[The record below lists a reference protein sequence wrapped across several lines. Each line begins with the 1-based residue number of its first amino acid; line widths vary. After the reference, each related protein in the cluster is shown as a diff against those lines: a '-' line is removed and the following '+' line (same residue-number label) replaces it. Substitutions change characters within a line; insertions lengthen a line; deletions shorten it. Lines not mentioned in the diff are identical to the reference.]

1 MYESQAKED
10 ITSRRRNVLW
20 FIFLRLIIVTSL
32 VVSAFIIQS
41 ITPVFLPLSPFYYL
55 ILFFYLLSLI
65 YFILYLW
72 GKQYSAQVYFQIFFD
87 LILITALV
95 YISGG
100 LKGSFYFLY
109 IFEIIAASI
118 VLSKRASYVTAA
130 LSAIFFGLLV
140 ELMYFGRIPY
150 SGPEQSMEISLG
162 VVTNN
167 IFIAWSAFFLV
178 AFLMNYLTG
187 SLQGTK
193 DQLRLAQK
201 ELEVKD
207 RLAVAGEV
215 SAQLAHEVRNP
226 LAAISGSVQVL
237 KDELYLTG
245 EQKKLMTIIVDESR
259 RVSHSIE
266 QFLNL
271 ASPTP
276 NVFSSINLSAVLKE
290 TLMLLQGGGELN
302 GNLQVKG
309 NFKSKDVYYFGS
321 NNQFKQLF
329 WNLIKNAAKAMHKE
343 GGELTIDFNQ
353 EKKDEIKLKI
363 ADTGIGMTREEEER
377 IFDPFYSGFKNG
389 RGLGL
394 SVVRRIVDTYKG
406 NIKVDSEP
414 NKGTDITITL
424 PMGERKKLGM
434 K

>member
-1 MYESQAKED
+1 MYESQKKED
-10 ITSRRRNVLW
+10 IASRRRYILW
-20 FIFLRLIIVTSL
+20 LIFLRLVIVTSL
-32 VVSAFIIQS
+32 VISAFIIQS

-55 ILFFYLLSLI
+55 ILIFYILSLI
-65 YFILYLW
+65 YFILYLL
-72 GKQYSAQVYFQIFFD
+72 GKFYSTQVYFQIFLD
-87 LILITALV
+87 LIMITALV

-118 VLSKRASYVTAA
+118 VLSKRATYVTAS

-150 SGPEQSMEISLG
+150 SDPEQSMEISLG

-187 SLQGTK
+187 SLQKTK
-193 DQLRLAQK
+193 DQLYMAQK

-226 LAAISGSVQVL
+226 LAAISGSVQIL
-237 KDELYLTG
+237 KEELFLTG
-245 EQKKLMTIIVDESR
+245 EQKKLMTIIVDESK
-259 RVSHSIE
+259 RVSLSIE

-271 ASPTP
+271 ASPAP

-309 NFKSKDVYYFGS
+309 NFKSKEVYYFGS

-329 WNLIKNAAKAMHKE
+329 WNLIKNAVKAMDK

-353 EKKDEIKLKI
+353 EKKNEIQLRF
-363 ADTGIGMTREEEER
+363 ADTGIGMTREEEEK
-377 IFDPFYSGFKNG
+377 IFNPFYSGFKDG

>member
-1 MYESQAKED
+1 MLNMYESQKKEE
-10 ITSRRRNVLW
+10 ITSRKRYILW
-20 FIFLRLIIVTSL
+20 LIFLRLVIVTSL

-41 ITPVFLPLSPFYYL
+41 ITPVDLPLSAFYYL
-55 ILFFYLLSLI
+55 ILCFYLLSFI

-72 GKQYSAQVYFQIFFD
+72 GKLYSAQVYFQIFLD
-87 LILITALV
+87 LIMITALV

-109 IFEIIAASI
+109 IFEIITASI
-118 VLSKRASYVTAA
+118 VLSKRATYVTAS
-130 LSAIFFGLLV
+130 LSSIFFGLLV

-150 SGPEQSMEISLG
+150 FGPESSMEISLG
-162 VVTNN
+162 LVTNN
-167 IFIAWSAFFLV
+167 IFIAWSAFYLV

-187 SLQGTK
+187 SLQKTK

-215 SAQLAHEVRNP
+215 SAQLAHEIRNP
-226 LAAISGSVQVL
+226 LAAISGSVQIL

-245 EQKKLMTIIVDESR
+245 DQKKLMTIIVDESK
-259 RVSHSIE
+259 RVSLSIE

-276 NVFSSINLSAVLKE
+276 NVFSSINLSAVLNE

-302 GNLQVKG
+302 GNLQIKG

-329 WNLIKNAAKAMHKE
+329 WNLIKNAAKAMHK

-353 EKKDEIKLKI
+353 EKKDEIQLKI
-363 ADTGIGMTREEEER
+363 VDTGIGMTQEEEEK

-414 NKGTDITITL
+414 NKGTEITITL
-424 PMGERKKLGM
+424 PVAERE
-434 K
+434 

>member
-1 MYESQAKED
+1 MYESQKKED
-10 ITSRRRNVLW
+10 IASRKRYILW
-20 FIFLRLIIVTSL
+20 LIFLRLVIVTSL

-118 VLSKRASYVTAA
+118 VLSKRATYVTES
-130 LSAIFFGLLV
+130 LSSIFFGLLV

-259 RVSHSIE
+259 RVSLSIE

-276 NVFSSINLSAVLKE
+276 AVFSSINLSAVLKE

-321 NNQFKQLF
+321 DNQFKQLF
-329 WNLIKNAAKAMHKE
+329 WNLIKNAAKAMHE

-353 EKKDEIKLKI
+353 EKKDKIQLKI
-363 ADTGIGMTREEEER
+363 VDTGIGMTREEEEK

-414 NKGTDITITL
+414 DKGTEITITL
-424 PMGERKKLGM
+424 PIGKREKLGM

>member
-1 MYESQAKED
+1 MYESQKKED
-10 ITSRRRNVLW
+10 IASRRRYILW
-20 FIFLRLIIVTSL
+20 LIFLRLVIVTSL
-32 VVSAFIIQS
+32 VISAFIIES

-55 ILFFYLLSLI
+55 ILIFYILSLI

-72 GKQYSAQVYFQIFFD
+72 GKFYSTQVYFQISLD
-87 LILITALV
+87 LIMITALV

-118 VLSKRASYVTAA
+118 VLSKRATYVTAS

-150 SGPEQSMEISLG
+150 SDPEQSMEISLG

-187 SLQGTK
+187 SLQKTK
-193 DQLRLAQK
+193 DQLYLAQK

-226 LAAISGSVQVL
+226 LAAISGSVQIL
-237 KDELYLTG
+237 KEELFLTG
-245 EQKKLMTIIVDESR
+245 EQKKLMTIIVDESK
-259 RVSHSIE
+259 RVSLSIE

-271 ASPTP
+271 ASPAP

-302 GNLQVKG
+302 GNLQIKG
-309 NFKSKDVYYFGS
+309 NFKSKEVYYFGS

-329 WNLIKNAAKAMHKE
+329 WNLIKNAVKAMDK

-353 EKKDEIKLKI
+353 EKKNEIQLRF
-363 ADTGIGMTREEEER
+363 ADTGIGMTREEEEK

>member
-1 MYESQAKED
+1 MYESQKKED
-10 ITSRRRNVLW
+10 IASRRRYILW
-20 FIFLRLIIVTSL
+20 LIFLRLVIVTSL
-32 VVSAFIIQS
+32 VISAFIIES

-55 ILFFYLLSLI
+55 ILIFYILSLI

-72 GKQYSAQVYFQIFFD
+72 GKFYSTQVYFQISLD
-87 LILITALV
+87 LIMITALV

-118 VLSKRASYVTAA
+118 VLSKRATYVTAS

-150 SGPEQSMEISLG
+150 SDPEQSMEISLG

-187 SLQGTK
+187 SLQKTK
-193 DQLRLAQK
+193 DQLYLAQK

-226 LAAISGSVQVL
+226 LAAISGSVQIL
-237 KDELYLTG
+237 KEELFLTG
-245 EQKKLMTIIVDESR
+245 EQKKLMTIIVDESK
-259 RVSHSIE
+259 RVSLSIE

-271 ASPTP
+271 ASPAP

-302 GNLQVKG
+302 GNLQIKG
-309 NFKSKDVYYFGS
+309 NFKSKEVYYFGS

-329 WNLIKNAAKAMHKE
+329 WNLIKNAVKAMDK

-353 EKKDEIKLKI
+353 EKKNEIQLRF
-363 ADTGIGMTREEEER
+363 ADTGIGMTREEEEK
-377 IFDPFYSGFKNG
+377 IFNPFYSGFKDG

-424 PMGERKKLGM
+424 PMGERKKLGI

>member
-1 MYESQAKED
+1 MYESQKKED
-10 ITSRRRNVLW
+10 ITSRKRYILW
-20 FIFLRLIIVTSL
+20 LIFLRLVIVTSL

-55 ILFFYLLSLI
+55 ILIFYLLSFI

-72 GKQYSAQVYFQIFFD
+72 GKHYSAQVYFQIFLD

-118 VLSKRASYVTAA
+118 VLSKRATYVTAS
-130 LSAIFFGLLV
+130 LSSIFFGLLV

-150 SGPEQSMEISLG
+150 FGPAESMEISLG
-162 VVTNN
+162 LVTNN
-167 IFIAWSAFFLV
+167 IFIAWSAFYLV

-187 SLQGTK
+187 SLQRTK

-215 SAQLAHEVRNP
+215 SAQLAHEIRNP

-245 EQKKLMTIIVDESR
+245 EQKELMTIIVAESR
-259 RVSHSIE
+259 RVSLSIE

-290 TLMLLQGGGELN
+290 ILMLLQGGGELN
-302 GNLQVKG
+302 GNIHIKG
-309 NFKSKDVYYFGS
+309 NFKSKNIYYFGS

-329 WNLIKNAAKAMHKE
+329 WNLIKNAAKAMLK

-353 EKKDEIKLKI
+353 EKKSEIQLTI
-363 ADTGIGMTREEEER
+363 ADSGIGMTRKEEEK

-406 NIKVDSEP
+406 DIKVDSEL
-414 NKGTDITITL
+414 NKGTEITITL
-424 PMGERKKLGM
+424 PVGKREKLGM

>member
-1 MYESQAKED
+1 MYESQEKED
-10 ITSRRRNVLW
+10 IASRRRYILW
-20 FIFLRLIIVTSL
+20 LIFLRLVIVTSL

-55 ILFFYLLSLI
+55 ILFFYLLSFI

-72 GKQYSAQVYFQIFFD
+72 GKYYSAQVYFQIFLD

-118 VLSKRASYVTAA
+118 VLSKRATYVTAS
-130 LSAIFFGLLV
+130 LSSIFFGLLV

-150 SGPEQSMEISLG
+150 FGPEKSMEISLG
-162 VVTNN
+162 LVTNN
-167 IFIAWSAFFLV
+167 IFIAWSAFYLV

-187 SLQGTK
+187 SLQKTK
-193 DQLRLAQK
+193 NQLRLAQK

-237 KDELYLTG
+237 KDELSLTG
-245 EQKKLMTIIVDESR
+245 EQKELMTIIVDESR
-259 RVSHSIE
+259 RVSLSIE

-276 NVFSSINLSAVLKE
+276 DVFSSINLSAVLKE
-290 TLMLLQGGGELN
+290 SLMLLQGGGELN

-309 NFKSKDVYYFGS
+309 NFKSKDVYYFGN

-329 WNLIKNAAKAMHKE
+329 WNLIKNAAKAMHK

-353 EKKDEIKLKI
+353 EKKDKIQLKI
-363 ADTGIGMTREEEER
+363 ADTGIGMTREEEEK

-406 NIKVDSEP
+406 SIKVDSEL
-414 NKGTDITITL
+414 NKGTEITITL
-424 PMGERKKLGM
+424 PVGKREKLSM

>member
-1 MYESQAKED
+1 MYESQKKED
-10 ITSRRRNVLW
+10 IASRRRYILW
-20 FIFLRLIIVTSL
+20 LIFLRLVIVPSL
-32 VVSAFIIQS
+32 VISAFIIQS

-55 ILFFYLLSLI
+55 ILIFYILSLI

-72 GKQYSAQVYFQIFFD
+72 GKFYSTQVYFQIFLD
-87 LILITALV
+87 LIMITALV

-118 VLSKRASYVTAA
+118 VLSKRATYVTAS

-150 SGPEQSMEISLG
+150 SDPEQSMEISLG

-187 SLQGTK
+187 SLQKTK
-193 DQLRLAQK
+193 DQLYLAQK

-226 LAAISGSVQVL
+226 LAAISGSVQIL
-237 KDELYLTG
+237 KEELFLTG
-245 EQKKLMTIIVDESR
+245 EQKKLMTIIVDESK
-259 RVSHSIE
+259 RVSLSIE

-271 ASPTP
+271 ASPAP

-309 NFKSKDVYYFGS
+309 NFKSKEVYYFGS

-329 WNLIKNAAKAMHKE
+329 WNLIKNAVKAMDK

-353 EKKDEIKLKI
+353 EKKNEIQLRF
-363 ADTGIGMTREEEER
+363 ADTGIGMTREEEEK
-377 IFDPFYSGFKNG
+377 IFNPFYSGFKDG

>member
-1 MYESQAKED
+1 
-10 ITSRRRNVLW
+10 
-20 FIFLRLIIVTSL
+20 
-32 VVSAFIIQS
+32 
-41 ITPVFLPLSPFYYL
+41 
-55 ILFFYLLSLI
+55 
-65 YFILYLW
+65 
-72 GKQYSAQVYFQIFFD
+72 
-87 LILITALV
+87 
-95 YISGG
+95 
-100 LKGSFYFLY
+100 
-109 IFEIIAASI
+109 
-118 VLSKRASYVTAA
+118 
-130 LSAIFFGLLV
+130 
-140 ELMYFGRIPY
+140 
-150 SGPEQSMEISLG
+150 MEISLG

-276 NVFSSINLSAVLKE
+276 AVFSSINLSAVLKE

-321 NNQFKQLF
+321 DNQFKQLF
-329 WNLIKNAAKAMHKE
+329 WNLIKNAAKAMHE

-353 EKKDEIKLKI
+353 EKKDKIQLKI
-363 ADTGIGMTREEEER
+363 VDTGIGMTREEEEK

-414 NKGTDITITL
+414 DKGTEITITL
-424 PMGERKKLGM
+424 PVGKREKLGM

>member
-1 MYESQAKED
+1 MYESQKKED
-10 ITSRRRNVLW
+10 IASRRRYILW
-20 FIFLRLIIVTSL
+20 LIFLRLVIVTSL
-32 VVSAFIIQS
+32 VISAFIIQS

-55 ILFFYLLSLI
+55 ILIFYILSLI

-72 GKQYSAQVYFQIFFD
+72 GNFYSTQVYFQIFLD
-87 LILITALV
+87 LIMITALV

-118 VLSKRASYVTAA
+118 VLSKRATYVTAS

-150 SGPEQSMEISLG
+150 SDPEQSMEISLG

-187 SLQGTK
+187 SLQKTK
-193 DQLRLAQK
+193 DQLYMAQK

-226 LAAISGSVQVL
+226 LAAISGSVQIL
-237 KDELYLTG
+237 KEELFLTG
-245 EQKKLMTIIVDESR
+245 EQKKLMTIIVDESK
-259 RVSHSIE
+259 RVSLSIE

-276 NVFSSINLSAVLKE
+276 NVFSSINLSSVLKE

-309 NFKSKDVYYFGS
+309 NFKSKEVYYFGS

-329 WNLIKNAAKAMHKE
+329 WNLIKNAVKAMDK

-353 EKKDEIKLKI
+353 EKKNEIQLRF
-363 ADTGIGMTREEEER
+363 ADTGIGMTREEEEK
-377 IFDPFYSGFKNG
+377 IFNPFYSGFKDG

>member
-1 MYESQAKED
+1 MYESQKKED
-10 ITSRRRNVLW
+10 IASRRRYILW
-20 FIFLRLIIVTSL
+20 LISLRLIIVTSL

-55 ILFFYLLSLI
+55 ILFFYLLSFI

-72 GKQYSAQVYFQIFFD
+72 GKHYSAQVYFQIFLD

-118 VLSKRASYVTAA
+118 VLSKRATYVTAS
-130 LSAIFFGLLV
+130 LSSIFFGLLV

-150 SGPEQSMEISLG
+150 FGPEKSMEISLG
-162 VVTNN
+162 LVTNN
-167 IFIAWSAFFLV
+167 IFIAWSAFYLV

-215 SAQLAHEVRNP
+215 SAQLAHEIRNP
-226 LAAISGSVQVL
+226 LAAISGSVQIL

-245 EQKKLMTIIVDESR
+245 EQKELMTIIVDESR
-259 RVSHSIE
+259 RVSLSIE

-290 TLMLLQGGGELN
+290 TLMLLQRGGELN

-309 NFKSKDVYYFGS
+309 NFKSKDVYYFGN

-329 WNLIKNAAKAMHKE
+329 WNLIKNAAKAMHK
-343 GGELTIDFNQ
+343 GGELTIDFSQ
-353 EKKDEIKLKI
+353 EKKDEIQLKI
-363 ADTGIGMTREEEER
+363 ADTGIGMTREEEEK
-377 IFDPFYSGFKNG
+377 IFDPFYSGFKDG
-389 RGLGL
+389 SGLGL

-414 NKGTDITITL
+414 NKGTEITITL
-424 PMGERKKLGM
+424 PVGEREKLGM

>member
-1 MYESQAKED
+1 MYESQGKKD
-10 ITSRRRNVLW
+10 IDSRRRYVLW
-20 FIFLRLIIVTSL
+20 LIFLRLVIVTSL

-41 ITPVFLPLSPFYYL
+41 ITPVFLPLTPFYYL
-55 ILFFYLLSLI
+55 ILFFYLLSFI

-72 GKQYSAQVYFQIFFD
+72 GKYYSTQVYLQIFLD
-87 LILITALV
+87 LLMITALV

-150 SGPEQSMEISLG
+150 SDPEQSMEISLG

-178 AFLMNYLTG
+178 AFLMNYLTV
-187 SLQGTK
+187 SLQRTK

-226 LAAISGSVQVL
+226 LAAISGSVQIL

-245 EQKKLMTIIVDESR
+245 EQKELMTIIVDESR
-259 RVSHSIE
+259 RVSLSIE

-302 GNLQVKG
+302 GNLQIKG
-309 NFKSKDVYYFGS
+309 NFKSKNIYYFGS

-329 WNLIKNAAKAMHKE
+329 WNLIKNAAKAMHK
-343 GGELTIDFNQ
+343 GGELTIDFDQ
-353 EKKDEIKLKI
+353 EKKNEIQLRF
-363 ADTGIGMTREEEER
+363 ADTGIGMTREEEEK
-377 IFDPFYSGFKNG
+377 IFNPFYSGFKNG

-414 NKGTDITITL
+414 DKGTEITITL
-424 PMGERKKLGM
+424 PVGEREKLGM

>member
-1 MYESQAKED
+1 MYESQEKED

-20 FIFLRLIIVTSL
+20 FIFLRLVIVTSL

-55 ILFFYLLSLI
+55 ILFFYLLSFI

-72 GKQYSAQVYFQIFFD
+72 GKHYSAQVYFQIFFD

-118 VLSKRASYVTAA
+118 VLSKRATYVTAA
-130 LSAIFFGLLV
+130 LSSIFFGLLV
-140 ELMYFGRIPY
+140 EFMYFKIIPY
-150 SGPEQSMEISLG
+150 YGIEEGWEISLG
-162 VVTNN
+162 LVTNN
-167 IFIAWSAFFLV
+167 IFIAWSAFSLV

-187 SLQGTK
+187 SLQRTK

-215 SAQLAHEVRNP
+215 SAQLAHEIRNP

-237 KDELYLTG
+237 KDDMYLTG
-245 EQKKLMTIIVDESR
+245 EQKELMNIIVDESR
-259 RVSHSIE
+259 RVSLSIE

-309 NFKSKDVYYFGS
+309 NFKSKDVYYFG
-321 NNQFKQLF
+321 NDNQFKQLF
-329 WNLIKNAAKAMHKE
+329 WNLINNAAKAMHK

-353 EKKDEIKLKI
+353 EKKDEIQLKI
-363 ADTGIGMTREEEER
+363 ADTGMGMTREEEEK

-406 NIKVDSEP
+406 NIKVDSKP
-414 NKGTDITITL
+414 NKGTEITITL
-424 PMGERKKLGM
+424 PIGGA
-434 K
+434 